1 MSAAHVAPTAMSS
14 QFPNESPI
22 IVDEQHDEDATSD
35 VTSNTPI
42 PMMRGKVTDCV
53 DLQHHQFLLSVDE
66 KIGLSPPNQDDYSAK
81 RVLDI
86 GTGTGIWAIEFGE
99 LKPEA
104 EVIGI
109 DLSPPLAEVPPN
121 VTFEV
126 DDIEEPWTFSL
137 PFDYIHSR
145 MMTSS
150 ISDWRRLLRNA
161 FDNLTPGGY
170 LELQEMDLKPQSD
183 DGSLKPDAAVVRC
196 FALLEKAATVLN
208 RSFQDIP
215 DLVNVMQEIGFV
227 DVSIKKV
234 MWPANTW
241 AKGQH
246 YKLLGQFA
254 HENCMSG
261 IEGWTMTPLTHG
273 LGWSKQEVEV
283 FLIELRKEFKDR
295 RIHAYWPWQ
304 VTYIT
309 LPNRNISHC

>member
-1 MSAAHVAPTAMSS
+1 RYSILFLGNSSSLTRKAQRFDLSLYLDIGKRPSMSAAPVAPTAMSS

-22 IVDEQHDEDATSD
+22 IVDEHLDEDATSD
-35 VTSNTPI
+35 VTSVSFMSSSVLE
-42 PMMRGKVTDCV
+42 PMSLMNPA
-53 DLQHHQFLLSVDE
+53 DLQHHQFLHSVDG
-66 KIGLSPPNQDDYSAK
+66 KLGLSPPNQDDYPAK

-86 GTGTGIWAIEFGE
+86 GTGTGTWAIEFGE

-104 EVIGI
+104 E
-109 DLSPPLAEVPPN
+109 SRVPPN

-150 ISDWRRLLRNA
+150 ISDWRRLIQNA

-170 LELQEMDLKPQSD
+170 LELQEMDLMPQSD

-196 FALLEKAATVLN
+196 FALLGKAATVLD

-215 DLVNVMQEIGFV
+215 DLVNVMQKIGFV

-234 MWPANTW
+234 MWPANTY
-241 AKGQH
+241 ALYG
-246 YKLLGQFA
+246 
-254 HENCMSG
+254 
-261 IEGWTMTPLTHG
+261 
-273 LGWSKQEVEV
+273 
-283 FLIELRKEFKDR
+283 RKPKAR
-295 RIHAYWPWQ
+295 
-304 VTYIT
+304 
-309 LPNRNISHC
+309 

>member
-1 MSAAHVAPTAMSS
+1 MTSLADSIFNFRVENGRTYHRYKDGKYSY
-14 QFPNESPI
+14 PNDERES
-22 IVDEQHDEDATSD
+22 D
-35 VTSNTPI
+35 
-42 PMMRGKVTDCV
+42 RL
-53 DLQHHQFLLSVDE
+53 DLQHHQFLHSVDG
-66 KIGLSPPNQDDYSAK
+66 KLGLSPPNQDDYPAK

-86 GTGTGIWAIEFGE
+86 GTGTGTWAIEFGE

-104 EVIGI
+104 EVICI
-109 DLSPPLAEVPPN
+109 DLSPPLASRVPPN

-150 ISDWRRLLRNA
+150 IFDWRRLIQNA

-170 LELQEMDLKPQSD
+170 LELQEMDLMPQSD

-196 FALLEKAATVLN
+196 FALLVKAATVLN

-215 DLVNVMQEIGFV
+215 DLVNVMQKIGFV

-241 AKGQH
+241 PKGQH
-246 YKLLGQFA
+246 YKLLGQCA

-261 IEGWTMTPLTHG
+261 IEDWTMAPLTHG
-273 LGWSKQEVEV
+273 LSWGKQEVEV
-283 FLIELRKEFKDR
+283 FLIELRKEFKGR

>member
-1 MSAAHVAPTAMSS
+1 MSAAPIEPTAMSS

-42 PMMRGKVTDCV
+42 PMMRGKVTDWV
-53 DLQHHQFLLSVDE
+53 DLQHHQFLLSFDG
-66 KIGLSPPNQDDYSAK
+66 KLGLSPPNIDDYPAK
-81 RVLDI
+81 PVLDI

-137 PFDYIHSR
+137 PFDYIHTR

-150 ISDWRRLLRNA
+150 ISDWRRLIQNA

-170 LELQEMDLKPQSD
+170 LELQEMDLMPQSD
-183 DGSLKPDAAVVRC
+183 DGGLKTDAAIVRC
-196 FALLEKAATVLN
+196 FALLGKAATVLN
-208 RSFQDIP
+208 RSFQDIS
-215 DLVNVMQEIGFV
+215 DLVNVMKEIGFV
-227 DVSIKKV
+227 DVSR
-234 MWPANTW
+234 
-241 AKGQH
+241 
-246 YKLLGQFA
+246 
-254 HENCMSG
+254 C
-261 IEGWTMTPLTHG
+261 
-273 LGWSKQEVEV
+273 
-283 FLIELRKEFKDR
+283 EFKYC
-295 RIHAYWPWQ
+295 HLQP
-304 VTYIT
+304 
-309 LPNRNISHC
+309 

>member
-1 MSAAHVAPTAMSS
+1 MSLMNPA
-14 QFPNESPI
+14 
-22 IVDEQHDEDATSD
+22 
-35 VTSNTPI
+35 
-42 PMMRGKVTDCV
+42 
-53 DLQHHQFLLSVDE
+53 DLQHHQFLLSVDG
-66 KIGLSPPNQDDYSAK
+66 KLGLSPPNQDDYPAK

-109 DLSPPLAEVPPN
+109 DLSPPLAESRVPPN

-196 FALLEKAATVLN
+196 FALLGKAATVLN

-273 LGWSKQEVEV
+273 LGWSKQEVKV

-295 RIHAYWPWQ
+295 RIHAYWPC
-304 VTYIT
+304 YA
-309 LPNRNISHC
+309 LYGRKPKAR